1 MSINKSINKSDIKKL
16 IDAFLISSFVLVFL
30 ILRTLSEP
38 LSQPSSPIQIGRIL
52 AESALLSFALS
63 VYVLTRRYSRYTITL
78 GFGLLALGIYSHILS
93 EDFFGL
99 ERGVV
104 ASEIIMLGSGFILLY
119 SFTRLYR
126 EMRDLN
132 GKLETAVTFLK
143 ILNSSLRHDILN
155 SLTVILGYLEFY
167 RENKDEFLLDKI
179 EEKLKYME
187 KSLQNFKNAELLVSE
202 ENSQINL
209 RELVEDV
216 AKDFLGEAKISIK
229 MKDVFV
235 TGNNLLR
242 SAIWNI
248 FQNSIRHGGKSGIKI
263 EVRCEDLGNYVD
275 LIITD
280 NGVGIPKS
288 IREKVFEEG
297 FSFGAT
303 AGSGMGLFIVKKTV
317 EMFDGKVFIESNE
330 PEGTKFII
338 RLRKAVVS

>member
-1 MSINKSINKSDIKKL
+1 MLTNKSDKKRL
-16 IDAFLISSFVLVFL
+16 IDAFLILSFVLVFL
-30 ILRTLSEP
+30 TIRSVSDPRETIP
-38 LSQPSSPIQIGRIL
+38 IGRVL
-52 AESALLSFALS
+52 TESALLSFALS
-63 VYVLTRRYSRYTITL
+63 VYVISRRYSRILITF
-78 GFGLLALGIYSHILS
+78 GFGLLALGIFTHIIS
-93 EDFFGL
+93 EYFFTAD
-99 ERGVV
+99 ESVMI
-104 ASEIIMLGSGFILLY
+104 SEIMMLTSGFILLY
-119 SFTRLYR
+119 SFMKLYR

-132 GKLETAVTFLK
+132 GKLETMVTFLK

-167 RENKDEFLLDKI
+167 RENKDEFLLEKI
-179 EEKLKYME
+179 EEKLRYIE
-187 KSLQNFKNAELLVSE
+187 KSLQNFKTAESLVGG

-216 AKDFLGEAKISIK
+216 AQDFAGEAKISVRVE
-229 MKDVFV
+229 DVYV
-235 TGNNLLR
+235 VGNSLLK

-263 EVRCEDLGNYVD
+263 EVRSEDLGSHVD

-297 FSFGAT
+297 FSFGST

-317 EMFDGKVFIESNE
+317 EMFDGKVFIDSNE

-338 RLRKAVVS
+338 RLKKAVVS